1 MLFCAVT
8 RKRKYKFKVEEEKM
22 KRFFAMCMAMVLA
35 FGMVGCNETV
45 TPPSYASDEKFEI
58 GMWVGISDN
67 LVISTRTGRRS
78 LPARLR
84 TTNFWKN
91 IRKSRTRA
99 LPSRFPDT
107 TS

>member
-1 MLFCAVT
+1 
-8 RKRKYKFKVEEEKM
+8 M

-67 LVISTRTGRRS
+67 LVIYDENGQKVSSR
-78 LPARLR
+78 RLR

>member
-1 MLFCAVT
+1 
-8 RKRKYKFKVEEEKM
+8 M

-67 LVISTRTGRRS
+67 LVIYDENGQKVS
-78 LPARLR
+78 
-84 TTNFWKN
+84 
-91 IRKSRTRA
+91 SRPLTDDEFLEKYQEIA
-99 LPSRFPDT
+99 DA
-107 TS
+107 